1 MKTLVY
7 DILVENAEKLAARIA
22 VAGGEIRDMPGVFQ
36 NVRIS
41 MSLSFEVCIVS
52 GERNFESLLCHTYLL
67 LFCMCY

>member
-1 MKTLVY
+1 MKTLVS
-7 DILVENAEKLAARIA
+7 DSPVDSAKDLIARIA
-22 VAGGEIRDMPGVFQ
+22 VAAEEIRDMPGVFQ